1 MKAMLFADWISIRR
15 SMKALLWVFAVMAVA
30 AFAYG
35 GSAFIPFMVT
45 MLSVMGPATLMS
57 TDHAYGW
64 DRLSLTLPVSRRDI
78 VSSKFTVSLALN
90 AAMFLLG
97 VVLTMVLSAEHRDGS
112 LAENLLGLLAC
123 EAVALLLMGIEFDLI
138 LQLRHGTRPVFSA
151 GRRVG
156 ADHRADR
163 AEKPSGV

>member
-78 VSSKFTVSLALN
+78 VKQQV
-90 AAMFLLG
+90 
-97 VVLTMVLSAEHRDGS
+97 
-112 LAENLLGLLAC
+112 
-123 EAVALLLMGIEFDLI
+123 
-138 LQLRHGTRPVFSA
+138 HGQPCA
-151 GRRVG
+151 
-156 ADHRADR
+156 
-163 AEKPSGV
+163 